1 MKRRSNNDDRAQL
14 EQEAMAEL
22 ARQAGPPPSRP
33 SMRQSRAGAPPAWG
47 VGPTPS
53 AAPAPEPAWKRRER
67 ALPEPEWEADEAD
80 EGEEEWEEDGWEDDV
95 DGDEPI
101 GLLGVPLDYDATGIA
116 LQQLAERSNIRRP
129 VSSVSG
135 IDPTDAER
143 FRDRALAQFL
153 DGQKVRARQDAEL
166 AAAREAANP
175 KPKAPTKRAAYPP
188 LSPGL
193 SAKSLV
199 MQPVAAPPLN
209 RPLSAD
215 ERSTAT
221 KAPAARAGAAGPN
234 KTGTKKAVTKKAGAA
249 KAGAAKA
256 GAAKAGAA
264 KAPAPRAAAK
274 AAAAQTDAARP
285 RAARPGP
292 AKASAAK
299 VGVAEAATASS
310 RSGSRGTRAGTA
322 RGPVTPVAEKAAAE
336 KAVAKTVVA
345 EKAVAETVAAG
356 GAANARPTARGARK
370 AVTRRAVVEA
380 PAPESTEVSEA
391 QDIVAAPAQA
401 PEPAR
406 RSLGT
411 RRKAPTARTS
421 AADRSKDA
429 FDEAAREM
437 AAAGAPPPIMDDADG
452 AETSAPGPAPKPGRS
467 RIGTRARRRQA

>member
-33 SMRQSRAGAPPAWG
+33 SMPQSRAGAPPAWG

-67 ALPEPEWEADEAD
+67 ALPEPEWEAGEAD
-80 EGEEEWEEDGWEDDV
+80 DADDVEEEWEEDGWEDDV

-215 ERSTAT
+215 ARSTAA

-234 KTGTKKAVTKKAGAA
+234 KAVAKKTVTNKAVTKKAVTKKAVTK

-274 AAAAQTDAARP
+274 AAAAQTG
-285 RAARPGP
+285 AARPGAP
-292 AKASAAK
+292 KAGAAK
-299 VGVAEAATASS
+299 VGVSEAATATASS
-310 RSGSRGTRAGTA
+310 RSGSRGTRAGNA
-322 RGPVTPVAEKAAAE
+322 RGPVTPVAEI
-336 KAVAKTVVA
+336 V
-345 EKAVAETVAAG
+345 VAETVAAG
-356 GAANARPTARGARK
+356 GAANTRPAARGARK
-370 AVTRRAVVEA
+370 AVTRQAVVEA
-380 PAPESTEVSEA
+380 PAPESTDRFEV
-391 QDIVAAPAQA
+391 QDIAAAPAQA
-401 PEPAR
+401 PDPAR

-411 RRKAPTARTS
+411 RRRADTTRTS
-421 AADRSKDA
+421 AADRSRDA
-429 FDEAAREM
+429 FEEAAREM
-437 AAAGAPPPIMDDADG
+437 AAAGAPPPMDDADG

-467 RIGTRARRRQA
+467 RIGTRRRQA